1 VRKKLGECL
10 IQAGLISEDELQI
23 ALAEQR
29 HTGDRLGVVLVR
41 LNFATE
47 KQITKALAYQF
58 GLSYVSLTEEPPERS
73 AIVLIPKEVALAR
86 ACVAI
91 RLERHLLTVAMSD
104 PLLSSLV
111 QDLERQTGHT
121 IKQVVATK
129 SDILDSIASGY
140 PDKVPTHA
148 GGRGDAGTEI
158 HAPVLSDEPSQL
170 QETPPEIHASALT
183 PAMTNRPDVVAEDRS
198 SIGTAPIDDLVAL
211 VVANATASRAS
222 DIHIEPTEKGGLVRH
237 RLDGL
242 LNEAMD
248 LPKWVHEGLVA
259 RVKVLSGMNAAETQ
273 VPQDGRLR
281 VKTKDGKEVDFRIST
296 LPSFCGEKV
305 VLRAL
310 DQRKEA
316 LPLEELG
323 MSAAAMD
330 GVHECLRHQH
340 GMILVAGPAGSGKTT
355 TLGSA
360 ITAIKSSRTNI
371 VTIEDPIEYQIPGVT
386 QTQVNEEASLTFAR
400 LLRAVL
406 RQDPDV
412 VVVDDLRDRET
423 AKIATQ
429 AAQRGQL
436 VLSALHTDDAPSAV
450 TRLAD
455 MRIEPYV
462 IASALVGIV
471 AQRLVRRL
479 CIACRRQ
486 FTPDA
491 ETLRALS
498 IPEASAT
505 EIAFYHAVGCDE
517 CHQTG
522 YRGRVGLF
530 EVMPVS
536 DKVRRLISQKSGE
549 DLIRDAAIEA
559 GMVSLGEDGRGKVK
573 AGITTA
579 DELLRVV
586 TEVRDLRTLCPHCGG
601 AVATDFKACPQCGH
615 RLSGGC
621 PKCARALQPDWAF
634 CPYCATSTVSRKK
647 KKLKERKRLGLPPSR
662 FAEFKNQNR

>member
-10 IQAGLISEDELQI
+10 IQAGLISEDELQT

-29 HTGDRLGVVLVR
+29 RTGDRLGAVLDR

-58 GLSYVSLTEEPPERS
+58 GLPYVSLTEEPPERS

-111 QDLERQTGHT
+111 QDLELQTGHT

-140 PDKVPTHA
+140 SDKVATHG
-148 GGRGDAGTEI
+148 GGRRDAGTGV
-158 HAPVLSDEPSQL
+158 HAPVMSDEASQL
-170 QETPPEIHASALT
+170 QETPPEILVSAPT
-183 PAMTNRPDVVAEDRS
+183 PAIAERPDIIVEDRS
-198 SIGTAPIDDLVAL
+198 SNETATIDDLVAL
-211 VVANATASRAS
+211 VVGNATASRAS

-242 LNEAMD
+242 LNEAMN
-248 LPKWVHEGLVA
+248 LPKPVHERLVA

-273 VPQDGRLR
+273 LPQDGRLR
-281 VKTKDGKEVDFRIST
+281 VKTKDGKAVDFRIST
-296 LPSFCGEKV
+296 LPSFSGEKV

-323 MSAAAMD
+323 LSAAAME
-330 GVHECLRHQH
+330 GVRECLRHQH
-340 GMILVAGPAGSGKTT
+340 GMILVAGPTGSGKTT

-371 VTIEDPIEYQIPGVT
+371 VTIEDPIEYQIPGIT
-386 QTQVNEEASLTFAR
+386 QTQLNDEASLTFAR

-436 VLSALHTDDAPSAV
+436 VLSALHTHYAPCAV

-486 FTPDA
+486 LTPDA

-498 IPEASAT
+498 IPEGSAT

-522 YRGRVGLF
+522 YRGRIGLF
-530 EVMPVS
+530 EVMPVT

-559 GMVSLGEDGRGKVK
+559 GMVSLGEDGLGKVK

-579 DELLRVV
+579 DELLRVG
-586 TEVRDLRTLCPHCGG
+586 TEGRELRTLCPHCGG

-662 FAEFKNQNR
+662 VAEFKNQNR